1 MCICIYNIKRV
12 YVCIYTYLYTH
23 THTHTYL
30 HKSLKR
36 ISVFSQLKGHPYFR
50 ITFNT
55 IMISLLLSVTFATR
69 MLDFM
74 SWNNKLHSSQ
84 LKIKEAIQFKM
95 SLKIN
100 IVSVWKEQIWGDS
113 SISPPL
119 FGIQVKHT
127 SNVSGKTPNWII
139 IMPIYSANTK
149 VTPSEMSQASISLS
163 VLWTVASYWG
173 NSDLN
178 NL

>member
-1 MCICIYNIKRV
+1 MYV
-12 YVCIYTYLYTH
+12 YTLIYTH
-23 THTHTYL
+23 TRTHTYL

-36 ISVFSQLKGHPYFR
+36 ISVFSQFKGHPYFR
-50 ITFNT
+50 ITLNT

-69 MLDFM
+69 MLDVM
-74 SWNNKLHSSQ
+74 SWINKLHSSQ

-127 SNVSGKTPNWII
+127 SNVSGETPNWII
-139 IMPIYSANTK
+139 IMPC
-149 VTPSEMSQASISLS
+149 PSIQPILRSPHLKCPKLASLCLFYQLLLLTEGILI
-163 VLWTVASYWG
+163 
-173 NSDLN
+173 
-178 NL
+178 